1 MVLHARATAD
11 IPKHNYCRAPPPPRR
26 RPRHRRRRRPTVRPG
41 HSRNLGKSG
50 RVMRVMKTA
59 TKIYPKKEITEN
71 PVYPMLPQGQE
82 RLAALGISGTRP
94 ARQGP
99 RRAGVLRRR
108 LPRWARSRGALALC
122 APHALGEPAR
132 SRGVRPRGAQ
142 PRWVRA
148 ARGAGRAAG
157 GWRRAGCWVVSC
169 GCDTECLGWGAWG
182 CVGGCVGLLNVGYL
196 ELWAGWLAGPR
207 NLDGLLTLDLLRNF
221 QYFGFFRYGSEF
233 FEINSGFSVRE
244 RSSISGLDIL
254 QADSDVSGL
263 GFGFE
268 IFCPDP
274 YGSDQITSRRRK
286 EFASNHLRLDR
297 WA

>member
-1 MVLHARATAD
+1 MVLHARATANV
-11 IPKHNYCRAPPPPRR
+11 PKHNYGRALPPPRR

-132 SRGVRPRGAQ
+132 SRGVRPRGAR
-142 PRWVRA
+142 PRWARA
-148 ARGAGRAAG
+148 ARTSSRRAAG
-157 GWRRAGCWVVSC
+157 GGALGAGSS
-169 GCDTECLGWGAWG
+169 GSAG
-182 CVGGCVGLLNVGYL
+182 GGCAIRTGHETRIRVQFFVGN
-196 ELWAGWLAGPR
+196 R
-207 NLDGLLTLDLLRNF
+207 F
-221 QYFGFFRYGSEF
+221 
-233 FEINSGFSVRE
+233 SGTGR
-244 RSSISGLDIL
+244 
-254 QADSDVSGL
+254 
-263 GFGFE
+263 
-268 IFCPDP
+268 
-274 YGSDQITSRRRK
+274 
-286 EFASNHLRLDR
+286 
-297 WA
+297 